1 MGKKR
6 PSGHY
11 CKVCGMR
18 KSNESFSGKGHA
30 AHICKACAKLKP
42 EQQAEQMTLNRLVDL
57 PLRRLTDSE
66 LRWLRNRT
74 HDRRPEVRETARSV
88 YAERFPHAVRNAK
101 KQELTIKTLDLF
113 INGEV
118 LDEDWEPVLVQET
131 YHISR
136 QPPEI
141 VCIDTDGTS
150 TQIEPP
156 PQKLTKL
163 CKWAVHTLEI
173 YWWGED
179 YCRDEDDD
187 WDWAEEDEQENDDQ
201 VEEDHSDPDSYTWR
215 VHVEYRNGEIQDTF
229 SDGYIPDPIL
239 ALLERITDIFA

>member
-1 MGKKR
+1 MGKKK

-18 KSNESFSGKGHA
+18 KSNESFSGKGHV

-42 EQQAEQMTLNRLVDL
+42 EQQAEQMTLNRLAEL

-66 LRWLRNRT
+66 FRWLKNRT
-74 HDRRPEVRETARSV
+74 HDRRPDVREMARIV
-88 YAERFPHAVRNAK
+88 YAGRFPHAARNAK
-101 KQELTIKTLDLF
+101 KQELTIKSLDLF

-141 VCIDTDGTS
+141 VRIDTDGTS

-156 PQKLTKL
+156 PQKLIKL
-163 CKWAVHTLEI
+163 FKWAVHTLEI

-179 YCRDEDDD
+179 YCRDEDDN
-187 WDWAEEDEQENDDQ
+187 WDWAEEDDADQEGKDNP
-201 VEEDHSDPDSYTWR
+201 DPDTCTWR
-215 VHVEYRNGEIQDTF
+215 IHVEYRNDEIQDTF
-229 SDGYIPDPIL
+229 SDGYIPDPVL